1 MKTKFPLPHVVDT
14 NEKTVWVLCDSAIT
28 TMGIGSIVK
37 KFYPGYTLK
46 IASKEYFKT
55 LNEFKHTD
63 NTLQNL

>member
-28 TMGIGSIVK
+28 AMGIGNIVK
-37 KFYPGYTLK
+37 KFYPGYTPK

-55 LNEFKHTD
+55 LNIQK
-63 NTLQNL
+63 